1 MKPHV
6 NVALVSSWFHAGL
19 LGNYNKL
26 MAKSAKVIQ
35 AEHKILLFGNSVGP
49 YITWWDKQ
57 EVNVRNQQ
65 RPSQMQNESTGI
77 IVSVRS
83 RSFLLGGGVFVV
95 HNLS

>member
-1 MKPHV
+1 MGPYITWWDKQEV
-6 NVALVSSWFHAGL
+6 NVRNQQRPSQMQNESTG
-19 LGNYNKL
+19 
-26 MAKSAKVIQ
+26 Q